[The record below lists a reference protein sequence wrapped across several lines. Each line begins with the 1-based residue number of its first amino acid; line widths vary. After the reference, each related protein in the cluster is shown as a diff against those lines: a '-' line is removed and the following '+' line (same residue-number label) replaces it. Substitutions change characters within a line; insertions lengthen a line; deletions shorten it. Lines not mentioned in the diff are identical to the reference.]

1 MTRDQYMEEVF
12 LKPPLVAYRRPRNL
26 RECLSE
32 QNSRTGNTRDQGGK
46 WREWE
51 NVRTVLSVHWHWWRL
66 GTRSDQH
73 HQNMS
78 MKWEESL
85 TARQKTSVTWF
96 SVRKKAAASST
107 LENPSTPPS
116 TDGPNNGYVTGP
128 GNQATGEHFNSKGH
142 SLADMEFSS
151 LETFKN
157 GAHHLRKERE
167 KYYINKFNT
176 KHKGMNNKK

>member
-32 QNSRTGNTRDQGGK
+32 QNSQTGNTRDQGGK

-78 MKWEESL
+78 IKWEESL
-85 TARQKTSVTWF
+85 TARQNICYVVF
-96 SVRKKAAASST
+96 CKKKGCSLQYIGESKHTAQHRWSQQRLRDRARQS
-107 LENPSTPPS
+107 
-116 TDGPNNGYVTGP
+116 
-128 GNQATGEHFNSKGH
+128 GNWR
-142 SLADMEFSS
+142 
-151 LETFKN
+151 TFQLQRSH
-157 GAHHLRKERE
+157 GRHGVLHLRNIQERSPPP
-167 KYYINKFNT
+167 
-176 KHKGMNNKK
+176 

>member
-1 MTRDQYMEEVF
+1 M
-12 LKPPLVAYRRPRNL
+12 
-26 RECLSE
+26 
-32 QNSRTGNTRDQGGK
+32 
-46 WREWE
+46 
-51 NVRTVLSVHWHWWRL
+51 
-66 GTRSDQH
+66 
-73 HQNMS
+73 
-78 MKWEESL
+78 
-85 TARQKTSVTWF
+85 WF

-142 SLADMEFSS
+142 SLADMEFSI

>member
-1 MTRDQYMEEVF
+1 MEEVF
-12 LKPPLVAYRRPRNL
+12 PKPPLVAYRRPRNL

-32 QNSRTGNTRDQGGK
+32 QNSRTGNTRDQCGK
-46 WREWE
+46 WRERE

-116 TDGPNNGYVTGP
+116 TDGPNTGYVTGP

-142 SLADMEFSS
+142 SLADKEFSILCMFYGTS
-151 LETFKN
+151 LMRTFVIGQN
-157 GAHHLRKERE
+157 ISLTRFL
-167 KYYINKFNT
+167 YY
-176 KHKGMNNKK
+176 